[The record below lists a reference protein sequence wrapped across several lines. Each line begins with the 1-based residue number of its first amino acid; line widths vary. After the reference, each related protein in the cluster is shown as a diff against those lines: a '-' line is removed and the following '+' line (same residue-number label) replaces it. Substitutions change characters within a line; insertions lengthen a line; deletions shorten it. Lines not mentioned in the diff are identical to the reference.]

1 LFLQQGSVGT
11 APPNLD
17 LLGQLFC
24 QPYQCYCQ
32 PYQCYCACHA
42 CLNGNYGVEQLVS
55 IVQENRVMKKL
66 DETSFSYRKC
76 VANAV
81 DLGLP
86 DDVLLD
92 TLDMLKNDF

>member
-1 LFLQQGSVGT
+1 
-11 APPNLD
+11 
-17 LLGQLFC
+17 
-24 QPYQCYCQ
+24 
-32 PYQCYCACHA
+32 
-42 CLNGNYGVEQLVS
+42 VS